1 MAIKGG
7 DMVIVGNTVVL
18 DRVQTGGPGNV
29 NIPTEKI
36 YEVGNYQ
43 SVATV
48 LDTPD
53 LQFTAESFDVSAEAE
68 ALCLGRN
75 FATDSAGQEYDLSA
89 CLPMDALGQF
99 KKGKTN
105 AAPFELLGSVVV
117 PYLTVDSISYRYGLR
132 DNAQQSFTMRGDSIY
147 YNPGSAYVQ
156 SATGS
161 NTANQVVTLT
171 NLAYPYA
178 DPNLGV
184 TRYAL
189 GVTLKSGQRLRYGVD
204 YTEAPTGAGVPKSVA
219 ITVIAAVPATDSIR
233 VVYNSSVVASYP
245 QNSHEAASATRP
257 AAIKGKNI
265 DVYINGQST
274 ADIMSTVQAVNIDWR
289 VQLDRDE
296 EFGNPEVVASDY
308 DVPSVTGSIEI
319 KPSDYLDF
327 YTKLRLLTGVTDLY
341 SIGPYDRDPLSL
353 DVVLKSPD
361 DGSVIKTLY
370 TSDAKFTVPAFQAR
384 ANQKSTVTINW
395 ESDSGELLVYKG
407 ARP

>member
-7 DMVIVGNTVVL
+7 DMVIVGNTVLL
-18 DRVQTGGPGNV
+18 DRVQTGGPGNL

-36 YEVGNYQ
+36 YEVGNYE

-53 LQFTAESFDVSAEAE
+53 LQFSAESFDVSAEAE
-68 ALCLGRN
+68 ALCVGKN
-75 FATDSAGQEYDLSA
+75 FATDAAGTEYDLSA
-89 CLPMDALGQF
+89 CLPLDAIGQF
-99 KKGKTN
+99 KKGKTDAN
-105 AAPFELLGSVVV
+105 PFEVLGSVAV

-132 DNAQQSFTMRGDSIY
+132 ENAQQTFSFRGDSIY

-156 SATGS
+156 TATGT
-161 NTANQVVTLT
+161 NTANQAVVLT
-171 NLAYPYA
+171 NDAYPYD

-189 GVTLKSGQRLRYGVD
+189 GVSLKSGQRLRYGVD
-204 YTEAPTGAGVPKSVA
+204 YTETPVVAGPVA
-219 ITVIAAVPATDSIR
+219 AVTVTVIAAVPATDQIR
-233 VVYNSSVVASYP
+233 IVYNSDTVASYP
-245 QNSHEAASATRP
+245 QNSHAAASATRP

-265 DVYINGQST
+265 DVYLGGT
-274 ADIMSTVQAVNIDWR
+274 ALADKVTTVQSANVDWR

-308 DVPSVTGSIEI
+308 DVPTVNGTIEI
-319 KPSDYLDF
+319 KPADYSDLLV
-327 YTKLRLLTGVTDLY
+327 KLQTITGVAADKV
-341 SIGPYDRDPLSL
+341 IGPYDRDPLSL
-353 DVVLKSPD
+353 DIVLKSPD

-370 TSDAKFTVPAFQAR
+370 VPDAKFTLPAFQAR
-384 ANQKSTVTINW
+384 ANQKSTVQLNF
-395 ESDSGELLVYKG
+395 ESDGGSLFAYKG